1 MRAISSMA
9 TRQVLA
15 DLAEAAAGAGLPL
28 LELESVGGVDAA
40 QRVAAGEPFDLVFLA
55 ENALQRL
62 AAEGHV
68 DPASIAPIVLSEVAV
83 GVASDSADAASR
95 SDGTAFANAD
105 ELRAALRAASR
116 IGYSTGPSG
125 TELLR
130 MIDDWGMT
138 DEVSDR
144 LVQARPGVPVARL
157 IAEGEVELGL
167 QQLSELAGQPGVRI
181 LGVLPADCAISTVFA
196 GAVATSSKDAVRA
209 AEVLAFFRSDLA
221 APIKSSHS
229 FRAP

>member
-1 MRAISSMA
+1 MA

-15 DLAEAAAGAGLPL
+15 DLADAAAGAGLPL
-28 LELESVGGVDAA
+28 LQIESEGGVNAA
-40 QRVAAGEPFDLVFLA
+40 QRVTAGEPFDLVFLA
-55 ENALQRL
+55 EDALQRL

-83 GVASDSADAASR
+83 GVPTRSADAATCSG
-95 SDGTAFANAD
+95 GTAFANAD
-105 ELRAALRAASR
+105 ELRSALRAASR

-130 MIDDWGMT
+130 MIDHWGMT
-138 DEVSDR
+138 DEVRER

-157 IAEGEVELGL
+157 LAEGEVDLGL
-167 QQLSELAGQPGVRI
+167 QQLSELVGQPGVRI

-196 GAVATSSKDAVRA
+196 GAVATSSSDAAGA

-221 APIKSSHS
+221 ASIKSSHS
-229 FRAP
+229 FGAP

>member
-9 TRQVLA
+9 TRHVLA
-15 DLAEAAAGAGLPL
+15 DLAEAAAAAGLPL
-28 LELESVGGVDAA
+28 LQLESVGGVDAA
-40 QRVAAGEPFDLVFLA
+40 QRVTAGEPFDLVFLA
-55 ENALQRL
+55 EDALQRL
-62 AAEGHV
+62 AGERHV

-83 GVASDSADAASR
+83 GVPAPSADAAACSA
-95 SDGTAFANAD
+95 GTAFANAD
-105 ELRAALRAASR
+105 ELRSALRAAFR

-130 MIDDWGMT
+130 MIDHWGMT

-144 LVQARPGVPVARL
+144 LVQAGPGVPVASL
-157 IAEGEVELGL
+157 LAAGEVDLGL
-167 QQLSELAGQPGVRI
+167 QQLSELVGQPGVCI

-196 GAVATSSKDAVRA
+196 GAVATSSNNAARA
-209 AEVLAFFRSDLA
+209 ADILAFFRSDLA
-221 APIKSSHS
+221 ASIKSLHS

>member
-1 MRAISSMA
+1 MA